1 MHIPIRYVLRCGDDR
16 LRIKLPYKPRDR
28 DAEAS
33 AIRDQCLKAGFAPE
47 GWCTVLRQ
55 ENAGYAHD
63 WGVIR
68 IAPGDPEYRR
78 ARP

>member
-1 MHIPIRYVLRCGDDR
+1 M
-16 LRIKLPYKPRDR
+16 
-28 DAEAS
+28 
-33 AIRDQCLKAGFAPE
+33 KAGFTPE

-55 ENAGYAHD
+55 ERAGYAHD
-63 WGVIR
+63 WGEIR